1 MAHIHPTAVVDP
13 GAKLADD
20 VSIGPGCVVGGEV
33 ELGPGVSVASHAVIV
48 GRTRVG
54 PRTRIFPFTV
64 IGEAPQVLGSEPG
77 TALSIGADNVI
88 REFCSIHA
96 GSAAGADATRI
107 GNGNF
112 LLNNVHVAH
121 DCRIGDGCVLAS
133 LSALAGHVEIEDH
146 AVLGAMV
153 GIHQFVRIGEHSFTG
168 AGTRLSKDVP
178 PFSRVAGQRARWIGV
193 NGVGLRRRGFAPE
206 TIAVLRRAFR
216 VLFQSRLRL
225 VTAID
230 RIAREHAGTP
240 EVDRL
245 LRFLASSR
253 RGITR

>member
-1 MAHIHPTAVVDP
+1 VARIHPTAVVDP

-20 VSIGPGCVVGGEV
+20 VRIGPYSVVGGEV

-48 GRTRVG
+48 GRTHVG
-54 PRTRIFPFTV
+54 ARTRIFPYTV
-64 IGEAPQVLGSEPG
+64 IGEAPQRVESEPG

-88 REFCSIHA
+88 REFCSIHT

-133 LSALAGHVEIEDH
+133 LSALAGHVVIEDH
-146 AVLGAMV
+146 AVLGAMAGV
-153 GIHQFVRIGEHSFTG
+153 HQFVRIGEHSFTG

-178 PFSRVAGQRARWIGV
+178 PFSRVAGERARWIGL

-206 TIAVLRRAFR
+206 QIALLRSVFR
-216 VLFQSRLRL
+216 VLFRSKLRL
-225 VTAID
+225 ATAID
-230 RIAREHAGTP
+230 RIAREFAGSA

-245 LRFLASSR
+245 LHFLASSR